1 MTLEGCKIPSYT
13 GMRLTHL
20 RCEGAEVNIPNIIT
34 VFRILLV
41 PLVVWLMLDGS
52 MQIAFILFVIAGISD
67 GLDGYLAKKY
77 GWQTELGAYLDPIAD
92 KILLVSIFVVLGI
105 HSYLPMWLVIAV
117 VSRDILIVG
126 GTVLTW
132 MLGRPIKVR
141 PLLISKVNTVGQIV
155 LAATVLGS
163 LGFEL
168 KLDMLIQTLIWITGI
183 LTITSA
189 ATYMVSWLS
198 HMTSYE
204 EPTTNVKIPRPS
216 LDKKHSRRGKESVA
230 RS

>member
-1 MTLEGCKIPSYT
+1 M
-13 GMRLTHL
+13 
-20 RCEGAEVNIPNIIT
+20 NIPNVIT
-34 VFRILLV
+34 VFRIFLV
-41 PLVVWLMLDGS
+41 PLVVWLMLEGR
-52 MQIAFILFVIAGISD
+52 MQSAFLLFVIAGISD

-77 GWQTELGAYLDPIAD
+77 GWQTELGAYLDPLAD
-92 KILLVSIFVVLGI
+92 KALLVSIFVVLGI
-105 HSYLPMWLVIAV
+105 HSHLPMWLVIAV

-132 MLGRPIKVR
+132 MLERPITVQ

-163 LGFEL
+163 LGFTLEL
-168 KLDMLIQTLIWITGI
+168 DFAILTLIWITGV
-183 LTITSA
+183 LTIASA
-189 ATYMVSWLS
+189 ATYMVKWLS

-204 EPTTNVKIPRPS
+204 EPATNVKIPRPS
-216 LDKKHSRRGKESVA
+216 LDKNHVRRGHVRRGKASIA

>member
-1 MTLEGCKIPSYT
+1 MVK
-13 GMRLTHL
+13 
-20 RCEGAEVNIPNIIT
+20 VNIPNIIT
-34 VFRILLV
+34 VFRIFLV
-41 PLVVWLMLDGS
+41 PLVVWLMLDER
-52 MQIAFILFVIAGISD
+52 MQIAFLLFVIAGISD

-92 KILLVSIFVVLGI
+92 KALLVSIFVVLGI
-105 HSYLPMWLVIAV
+105 HDYVPMWLVIAV

-126 GTVLTW
+126 GIMLTW
-132 MLGRPIKVR
+132 MLGRPIKVQ

-155 LAATVLGS
+155 LAATVLAG

-168 KLDMLIQTLIWITGI
+168 KLDTLILILVWVTGT

-189 ATYMVSWLS
+189 ATYMVNWLS

-204 EPTTNVKIPRPS
+204 EPATNVKIPRRVRG
-216 LDKKHSRRGKESVA
+216 KKHSGSGNTGRGKESVA

>member
-1 MTLEGCKIPSYT
+1 
-13 GMRLTHL
+13 
-20 RCEGAEVNIPNIIT
+20 VNIPNVIT
-34 VFRILLV
+34 VFRIFLV
-41 PLVVWLMLDGS
+41 PLVVWLMLEGR
-52 MQIAFILFVIAGISD
+52 MQTAFLLFVIAGISD

-77 GWQTELGAYLDPIAD
+77 GWQTELGAYLDPLAD
-92 KILLVSIFVVLGI
+92 KALLVSIFVVLGI
-105 HSYLPMWLVIAV
+105 HSHLPMWLVIAV

-132 MLGRPIKVR
+132 MLERPITLH

-163 LGFEL
+163 LGFTLEL
-168 KLDMLIQTLIWITGI
+168 DFAILTLIWITGV
-183 LTITSA
+183 LTIASA
-189 ATYMVSWLS
+189 ATYMVKWLS

-204 EPTTNVKIPRPS
+204 EPATNVKIPRPS
-216 LDKKHSRRGKESVA
+216 LDKNHVRRGHVRRGKASIA